1 MNLSNRKGFSMVEII
16 VVLTIAGIL
25 LAIGVPGYL
34 SLIQN
39 NKVVSATNKLAA
51 SLNLA
56 RIEAIKRGLHVGI
69 CPANSALTACGTS
82 SQWTQGWIVFAD
94 ANNNNSV
101 DSSTDLIS
109 VTNALPQGSTVTST
123 SAIITY
129 DSTGFL
135 ASNAASINLNAT
147 GCTGLNARTVNVNTN
162 GRVSVVPVN
171 CT

>member
-82 SQWTQGWIVFAD
+82 
-94 ANNNNSV
+94 
-101 DSSTDLIS
+101 
-109 VTNALPQGSTVTST
+109 
-123 SAIITY
+123 
-129 DSTGFL
+129 
-135 ASNAASINLNAT
+135 
-147 GCTGLNARTVNVNTN
+147 
-162 GRVSVVPVN
+162 
-171 CT
+171 

>member
-1 MNLSNRKGFSMVEII
+1 VHSLH
-16 VVLTIAGIL
+16 AGQ
-25 LAIGVPGYL
+25 V
-34 SLIQN
+34 
-39 NKVVSATNKLAA
+39 
-51 SLNLA
+51 
-56 RIEAIKRGLHVGI
+56 
-69 CPANSALTACGTS
+69 
-82 SQWTQGWIVFAD
+82 
-94 ANNNNSV
+94 NNSV